1 MKSLLVTLLIV
12 VSFFGF
18 TNAQSKMAVGAG
30 VVVSLPMGDFGDVA
44 NTGFGGT
51 AAFEMKFMPQLVG
64 VGNIG
69 YIMWGTESDNVDF
82 SCVPVMF
89 GVKYF
94 FVPGVGFYGLGQIG
108 LAFFSSTVEIP
119 SFTIGGQTFGG
130 GSESAS
136 DTEFSLSIGAGY
148 EVPVS
153 PTVSLDFTGA
163 FNLISDANNIQL
175 RAGAKFA
182 L

>member
-1 MKSLLVTLLIV
+1 MKSLVLAVLVAF
-12 VSFFGF
+12 SFFGF
-18 TNAQSKMAVGAG
+18 ANAQGNMAVGAG
-30 VVVSLPMGDFGDVA
+30 LVVSLPMGDFGDAA

-51 AAFEMKFMPQLVG
+51 AAFELGFTPQLVG

-69 YIMWGTESDNVDF
+69 YIMWGTDAEDFDF
-82 SCVPVMF
+82 SAVPVLA
-89 GVKYF
+89 GVKYYF
-94 FVPGVGFYGLGQIG
+94 MPGVGFYGLGQIG
-108 LAFFSSTVEIP
+108 LTFLSASTP
-119 SFTIGGQTFGG
+119 SFNFGSFEVESQ
-130 GSESAS
+130 SETS
-136 DTEFSLSIGAGY
+136 TEFTFNIGAGY

-153 PTVSLDFTGA
+153 PTVSLDFTGM